1 MAMNK
6 SKIIQVVLALI
17 ILSSVLVS
25 LAQSVNISSVSLDKS
40 AYSTTDTMY
49 ITVTYV
55 VGSDPEEPPSTI
67 YTTATVTVQAL
78 LNDNLLDQ
86 DTMITS
92 FTPPGGVVDTFT
104 LTGTISTP
112 IGQYPLTISAIA
124 TFVYR
129 TYDLI
134 KNTIMTFYNYDT
146 DVYTTIVTVTTTEV
160 TENITTETPIV
171 QTSTTTTTE
180 ITINGK
186 TTTTYTIT
194 TWTHRPPHSVAEV
207 VYYTPPELKIA
218 VTSILMVSAVVIA
231 LLLIRR
237 YVY

>member
-6 SKIIQVVLALI
+6 SKIIQVVLVLM
-17 ILSSVLVS
+17 ILSSVFVS
-25 LAQSVNISSVSLDKS
+25 LAQSVSISGVSLDKTM
-40 AYSTTDTMY
+40 YNTIDTMY

-55 VGSDPEEPPSTI
+55 VGSDLEEPPSTI

-92 FTPPGGVVDTFT
+92 FTPPRGVVDTFT

-129 TYDLI
+129 TYDPI
-134 KNTIMTFYNYDT
+134 KNTVIAVYSYDT
-146 DVYTTIVTVTTTEV
+146 DTYTTTVAVTTTT
-160 TENITTETPIV
+160 TEETTTETPIV
-171 QTSTTTTTE
+171 QTNTTTTTE
-180 ITINGK
+180 IVVNGK
-186 TTTTYTIT
+186 TTTYTIT
-194 TWTHRPPHSVAEV
+194 TWSHKPPHSVAEA

-218 VTSILMVSAVVIA
+218 ITSILMVTAIVIA
-231 LLLIRR
+231 LMLIRR